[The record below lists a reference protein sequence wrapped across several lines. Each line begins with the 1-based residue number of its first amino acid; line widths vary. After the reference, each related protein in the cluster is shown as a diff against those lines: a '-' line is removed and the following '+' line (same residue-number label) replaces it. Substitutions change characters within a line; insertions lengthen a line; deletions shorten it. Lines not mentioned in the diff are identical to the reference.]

1 MRFFTYAEQIEGT
14 LLSARENL
22 SGQTQTPAGHLRV
35 GSTEGFGSYV
45 LTPLMIDFQRRFPNI
60 TLDIM
65 PVPRFISL
73 SKREADIA
81 IALERP
87 QRGPD
92 LCTKLIDYSL
102 KLYGNKD
109 YLSRC
114 QRIDS
119 NAHMATPTFKR
130 N

>member
-1 MRFFTYAEQIEGT
+1 
-14 LLSARENL
+14 
-22 SGQTQTPAGHLRV
+22 
-35 GSTEGFGSYV
+35 
-45 LTPLMIDFQRRFPNI
+45 MIDFQRRFPNI

-73 SKREADIA
+73 SKPEADIA
-81 IALERP
+81 IALARH
-87 QRGPD
+87 QRGPYP
-92 LCTKLIDYSL
+92 CTKLLAYSL

-114 QRIDS
+114 PRIGSADDLARHSLIGNAEERLFSAHQRYRVD
-119 NAHMATPTFKR
+119 NVT